1 MQISFF
7 LSKMKN
13 ILKFLNAREDPQDP
27 APEQNPTPIAAD
39 ANIAFKVASFS
50 NCDALYQGL
59 AL

>member
-1 MQISFF
+1 
-7 LSKMKN
+7 MKN

-27 APEQNPTPIAAD
+27 APEQNPTPIAAY